1 MQLRVVVQLTLVEAV
16 RSLSRNLV
24 RSGLAMLGI
33 AVAVAIVITV
43 IALGRAAIQSAEEE
57 LDKLGNNLVWVE
69 AGSRTVSGAR
79 TGSHGTTTLTVR
91 DAEAIRELPLIKEV
105 SENVDGNFLVIYE
118 GRNWRARWRG
128 VAPSYRTIRRWDM
141 ARGAFF
147 DDVHVEQAARVV
159 VIGETV
165 RRELFGSIDPTGEDP
180 RPAGGAVGGPTPRD
194 LASPIDPIGQR
205 VRINNIDFEVIG
217 LLARKGESTTGQDQD
232 DTVMMPWTTAMK
244 RIVGKD
250 QTWLEDI
257 MCSAISTDA
266 VKPAITQVSELLR
279 QRHHIEPGE
288 PDDFN
293 IRHPEEVVHARIRM
307 TNTLRMLLLLL
318 ASIAMAVGGIG
329 VMNVMLA
336 SVSQRVA
343 EIGLRCAV
351 GARPSAIQ
359 LQFLGE
365 AVVLSLLGGVAGVVL
380 GELSASL
387 FEGQLG
393 WRLAMSPGISVIAVI
408 SSIAVGVAFGLY
420 PAVRAARVDPI
431 VALRTE

>member
-1 MQLRVVVQLTLVEAV
+1 MQLRVVVQLTIVEAV

-43 IALGRAAIQSAEEE
+43 IALGRAAIEAAERE
-57 LDKLGNNLVWVE
+57 LDGLGNNLVWVE
-69 AGSRTVSGAR
+69 AGSRTVGGAR
-79 TGSHGTTTLTVR
+79 TGAHGTTTLSVR
-91 DAEAIRELPLIKEV
+91 DADAIRELPLVKEV
-105 SENVDGNFLVIYE
+105 SENVDGSFLVIYE
-118 GRNWRARWRG
+118 GRNWRTRWRG
-128 VAPSYRTIRRWDM
+128 VAPTYRTIRRWEL

-147 DDVHVEQAARVV
+147 DDGHTENAARVL

-165 RRELFGSIDPTGEDP
+165 RRELF
-180 RPAGGAVGGPTPRD
+180 AGV
-194 LASPIDPIGQR
+194 DPIGQR
-205 VRINNIDFEVIG
+205 VRINSIDFEVIG
-217 LLARKGESTTGQDQD
+217 VLARKGESTTGQDQD

-257 MCSAISTDA
+257 MCSAVSEDA
-266 VKPAITQVSELLR
+266 VKPAIAQVSELLR

-293 IRHPEEVVHARIRM
+293 IRRPEEVVQARIRT
-307 TNTLRMLLLLL
+307 TNVLRMLLLLL
-318 ASIAMAVGGIG
+318 ASIAMVIGGTG

-336 SVSQRVA
+336 SVSQRIT

-365 AVVLSLLGGVAGVVL
+365 AVVLAVLGGVSGVVL
-380 GELSASL
+380 GELSAYV
-387 FEGQLG
+387 FEDQLG
-393 WRLAMSPGISVIAVI
+393 WRLAMSPGISAIAVAA
-408 SSIAVGVAFGLY
+408 SLAVGVAFGLY

>member
-1 MQLRVVVQLTLVEAV
+1 MGTAMQLRVVVQLTIIEAV

-43 IALGRAAIQSAEEE
+43 IALGRAAIEAAEHE
-57 LDKLGNNLVWVE
+57 LANLGDNMVWVE
-69 AGSRTVSGAR
+69 AGSRTVGGAR
-79 TGSHGTTTLTVR
+79 TGSHGTTTLSVR
-91 DAEAIRELPLIKEV
+91 DAEAIRELPLIREV
-105 SENVDGNFLVIYE
+105 SENVDGSFLVIYE
-118 GRNWRARWRG
+118 GRNWRTRWRG
-128 VAPSYRTIRRWDM
+128 VAPTYRTIRRWEM
-141 ARGAFF
+141 ARGVFF
-147 DDVHVEQAARVV
+147 DDGHTEGAARVV

-165 RRELFGSIDPTGEDP
+165 RRELFGG
-180 RPAGGAVGGPTPRD
+180 
-194 LASPIDPIGQR
+194 IDPIGQR
-205 VRINNIDFEVIG
+205 VRINNVDFEVIG
-217 LLARKGESTTGQDQD
+217 LLVRKGESTTGQDQD
-232 DTVMMPWTTAMK
+232 DTVLMPWTTAMK

-250 QTWLEDI
+250 QTWLEDVF
-257 MCSAISTDA
+257 CSAVSPEAI
-266 VKPAITQVSELLR
+266 KPAVAQVTELLR
-279 QRHHIEPGE
+279 QRHHIDPGE

-293 IRHPEEVVHARIRM
+293 IRRPEEVIQARIRM

-336 SVSQRVA
+336 SVSQRVT

-365 AVVLSLLGGVAGVVL
+365 AVVLSLLGGVAGVVC
-380 GELSASL
+380 GELSAYV
-387 FEGQLG
+387 FENQLG
-393 WRLAMSPGISVIAVI
+393 WRLAMSPGISATAIAA
-408 SSIAVGVAFGLY
+408 SIAVGVAFGLY